1 MNEQHY
7 LIEILLRA
15 RDLASPLIQKAV
27 ASVKDVAKAEDK
39 MAESSKRATAAMQE
53 QRRALQDLYAS
64 HVRDRRAAEDS
75 ATARRNDAR
84 AARENAAALRAQ
96 AAEKRAS
103 IATDRQEIATLRESA
118 RTYATRAAAL
128 QRLADARRQQSGGE
142 TDAVRKLQQAANAQ
156 TRLANNELR
165 TANARERS
173 IRGIANSA
181 ASFDKEAAAVER
193 SAAAFE
199 RSAGVH
205 ERASTRSARSIASVA
220 DALSSLDR
228 RSSSSERTAGRFGRT
243 IQRLGIQTDGT
254 RSSLRGLNAE
264 FQGFQLAIVIKY
276 AQSLLSTLI
285 ALGAQLVAVAAAAGQ
300 AAAGLGAAFG
310 AAAAQA
316 VPVVGVLAAAFGRLT
331 AVLKAVRLQNQQQL
345 TDTHNAATAARRQ
358 VGAADQIR
366 NAQQQVADAHRNVGR
381 AVQDLARAEADAARQ
396 EVQAQND
403 VTRARKDAIRTVQD
417 LLAAERDA
425 QVQLLQAQQQ
435 LRGAQQGGDVL
446 GTLAAFDAQQAA
458 QRGVTRARQD
468 AAPVRARGVEGV
480 DAVQQAEQRVAE
492 VRRTNAQQIASAE
505 QQVADAQRQSRRAEQ
520 DLARTRV
527 EATQNIAQE
536 TAAADKLTNSIKLLS
551 PAEQH
556 LYRRILALQET
567 YRRAVRPI
575 TDIITRAFTG
585 VVDRVN
591 ALLHNPQIM
600 RGFRNIAVEIAG
612 SIRQATSEAGGQR
625 SVGVFELLQREATR
639 NIPIVTR
646 IAINF
651 FRTLRSLVVDSLPAF
666 RLLLGYVDGY
676 ARGLRRAVET
686 HPGQLRDFFV
696 QGVRYANQF
705 FRLGLA
711 VVRLLLAIGGRG
723 GAAAE
728 GSRTIGELTDYVD
741 HLTDRVNHNAGS
753 IRRFFASTHDSV
765 KEVLGVLGALA
776 TTLFSAFDP
785 RSIETLA
792 DFLRQ
797 VIIPALGT
805 TIRVMGVL
813 VNAFHQFL
821 TLPGVTQIAELAAT
835 FLLMA
840 RGLDVINHAFTSV
853 LQILPNFLRGL
864 GLMVA
869 EGEVAEG
876 TFLGLGIAMGGWVL
890 IIGGAVVAAI
900 VLLNRHF
907 HFLGPTFR
915 WLKGAAKDTFDFLKN
930 AARSVV
936 RWFEDVWNQGLLKW
950 IRYPFQHAGDTP
962 AFHAIIA
969 VAKTVIGFFSGSLW
983 ATLKALIVTPF
994 ELARVAIDII
1004 WGLIQTIVEVALDL
1018 LAGRFERIG
1027 PRLAA
1032 IWSGIWDGI
1041 RSALVTALNTL
1052 IDLVNAAIDDINK
1065 VSPFGDI
1072 GKIGKVSDDAAGRVA
1087 DATDKMTDHYDKVGD
1102 KASDNADRVQ
1112 ESMKRISD
1120 ATDKASKSSAR
1131 SFDQLF
1137 KSVHVSLQDI
1147 KDVVRINSEDIASTL
1162 GKNSAAGKEAMADN
1176 FRKAAAA
1183 VKRQMDAGEVS
1194 TKNGMRAIRGYLTA
1208 ELQTYG
1214 LSLRQARTLAAARS
1228 RGDTTTSMSGGPEEG
1243 TAGPFGHYR
1252 AGGGMVSNMGGWP
1265 RDDHMVMDPYGRVTA
1280 MVSGNEGIINPPQM
1294 DRINQ
1299 WGAIVKGLGLDS
1311 YGSLQ
1316 DMWGMRGGGQL
1327 RHFQRGGKLQLPTTF
1342 SPTHQ
1347 TAGLSG
1353 YPAIDVFGRPGQP
1366 VGSPTGGRVVKL
1378 SGRSP
1383 SAGAYQGAGG
1393 PFGWSEYISG
1403 GGRTYFLT
1411 HFGSRAV
1418 SLGQSVR
1425 RGQII
1430 GTVGDYPGGTP
1441 DHIHE
1446 GLHGGAKGVVPGGAA
1461 NVAPT
1466 MLRRIQAPRVVGGGA
1481 VGAAVDRVLRISA
1494 AAANRFLGRS
1504 TATRGGNFPAGDTS
1518 PQISVPPG
1526 ANGAALMR
1534 AISRRRGWNF
1544 NDWWGIDAIETSHGA
1559 NLANPTSTARLRGQF
1574 LSSNWG
1580 RYGPG
1585 SDPRLRPS
1593 MAQQIASMASYIA
1606 QRYGNP
1612 TRALQHEHS
1621 FGWYKRGGPLRRLQD
1636 GGPLKGVAR
1645 PARIRAVTP
1654 LAASLTRALSPINTL
1669 MDSISSAL
1677 EAVARGPL
1685 RRSQHLAVRI
1695 TRAFTAITGDGGI
1708 LDKISDAVEAI
1719 ATRATAALQRRQF
1732 RVGRGGPRRIYQSPA
1747 DEAQA
1752 QLQTLQSTRT
1762 ALVDEQRAIQSS
1774 LTDAQH
1780 ALTIA
1785 QRRHNAR
1792 AAAVARAAIDGLR
1805 TRQSQVAQS
1814 LAQNAQDQVE
1824 TQESFQQALLD
1835 SVTTA
1840 ADQQNSAIDRWSRT
1854 AKALGHTIDPNVV
1867 LNAQIANMQRESGG
1881 LRGVLAR
1888 AMRTGN
1894 LELATTVRAQIDE
1907 LNVQIAEAV
1916 AQRFQNAIDA
1926 VNNEAARQT
1935 ARLDR
1940 ATRRAQI
1947 GGQTDFAAMQGIL
1960 GQRQGVLATQR
1971 AGLQTLIDQ
1980 AFRQGNVDQFN
1991 NLGDQIDELD
2001 IAMAEN
2007 TQAIKDNSDAA
2018 FNLATQM
2025 INDRAGFATG
2035 IFSSAQGFFQ
2045 ALTQATGLDTSAQQL
2060 AALQATNATLADQ
2073 QAGLR
2078 DQMAALLDFTPDWQ
2092 QWLRNLSGAD
2102 LVGYLSSLVASP
2114 TFSAYLDTLDQ
2125 TQQQSF
2131 RDLISSLIGNATA
2144 VEQNTQAITDLTGAT
2159 TQTFAS
2165 SFWTAFRTAVFT
2177 GEGRLLPQY
2186 QMTIPGA
2193 DIGARVINAGALM
2206 VHAGEVIRPATIQ
2219 RGGDQGGDIYHLNVT
2234 TPTEVLDPVDVN
2246 RQLAFLRKT
2255 SGR

>member
-1 MNEQHY
+1 M
-7 LIEILLRA
+7 R
-15 RDLASPLIQKAV
+15 K
-27 ASVKDVAKAEDK
+27 
-39 MAESSKRATAAMQE
+39 SSCC
-53 QRRALQDLYAS
+53 
-64 HVRDRRAAEDS
+64 
-75 ATARRNDAR
+75 
-84 AARENAAALRAQ
+84 
-96 AAEKRAS
+96 
-103 IATDRQEIATLRESA
+103 
-118 RTYATRAAAL
+118 
-128 QRLADARRQQSGGE
+128 
-142 TDAVRKLQQAANAQ
+142 
-156 TRLANNELR
+156 
-165 TANARERS
+165 
-173 IRGIANSA
+173 
-181 ASFDKEAAAVER
+181 
-193 SAAAFE
+193 
-199 RSAGVH
+199 
-205 ERASTRSARSIASVA
+205 
-220 DALSSLDR
+220 R
-228 RSSSSERTAGRFGRT
+228 RSSSYGV
-243 IQRLGIQTDGT
+243 
-254 RSSLRGLNAE
+254 RSR
-264 FQGFQLAIVIKY
+264 
-276 AQSLLSTLI
+276 
-285 ALGAQLVAVAAAAGQ
+285 
-300 AAAGLGAAFG
+300 
-310 AAAAQA
+310 
-316 VPVVGVLAAAFGRLT
+316 
-331 AVLKAVRLQNQQQL
+331 
-345 TDTHNAATAARRQ
+345 AATCS
-358 VGAADQIR
+358 GPWPP
-366 NAQQQVADAHRNVGR
+366 
-381 AVQDLARAEADAARQ
+381 
-396 EVQAQND
+396 
-403 VTRARKDAIRTVQD
+403 
-417 LLAAERDA
+417 
-425 QVQLLQAQQQ
+425 
-435 LRGAQQGGDVL
+435 
-446 GTLAAFDAQQAA
+446 FDAQQAA
-458 QRGVTRARQD
+458 QRGITRARQD

-551 PAEQH
+551 PAEQQ

-651 FRTLRSLVVDSLPAF
+651 FRTLRSLVVDALPSF

-676 ARGLRRAVET
+676 ARGLRRAVEA

-705 FRLGLA
+705 FKLGLA

-728 GSRTIGELTDYVD
+728 GARTIGELTDYVD

-994 ELARVAIDII
+994 ELARVAIDIV

-1041 RSALVTALNTL
+1041 RSALVTALNAL

-1072 GKIGKVSDDAAGRVA
+1072 GKIGKVSDEAAGRVA

-1112 ESMKRISD
+1112 DSMKRISD

-1131 SFDQLF
+1131 SFEQLF

-1214 LSLRQARTLAAARS
+1214 LSLRQARTLADARS

-1327 RHFQRGGKLQLPTTF
+1327 RRFAAGGTLNPSVARLSSQLDRMFGLQTTSTTGDRHAPGSYHYRGLAADISGTPGAMARAVRYIMSSGIWHSLLEGIHNPGLSIKNGQRV
-1342 SPTHQ
+1342 SPT
-1347 TAGLSG
+1347 
-1353 YPAIDVFGRPGQP
+1353 FW
-1366 VGSPTGGRVVKL
+1366 
-1378 SGRSP
+1378 
-1383 SAGAYQGAGG
+1383 GAGT
-1393 PFGWSEYISG
+1393 WAE
-1403 GGRTYFLT
+1403 
-1411 HFGSRAV
+1411 HAN
-1418 SLGQSVR
+1418 
-1425 RGQII
+1425 
-1430 GTVGDYPGGTP
+1430 
-1441 DHIHE
+1441 HIHLALRSLA
-1446 GLHGGAKGVVPGGAA
+1446 GIRAMGAGV
-1461 NVAPT
+1461 T
-1466 MLRRIQAPRVVGGGA
+1466 TRRIPRIPIVGGGA
-1481 VGAAVDRVLRISA
+1481 VGAAVQRGLDLARLSA
-1494 AAANRFLGRS
+1494 QRLIGRAAVSTNAGEDYAAVAQSADANVVAAFRRAIMTARANRTERLALWEAGIVESNLRNLNYGDRDSLGALQERTSIYGRAHALDPYASAIRFL
-1504 TATRGGNFPAGDTS
+1504 TQAK
-1518 PQISVPPG
+1518 
-1526 ANGAALMR
+1526 
-1534 AISRRRGWNF
+1534 SRRPWRGS
-1544 NDWWGIDAIETSHGA
+1544 AGA
-1559 NLANPTSTARLRGQF
+1559 LAQAVQVSAFP
-1574 LSSNWG
+1574 G
-1580 RYGPG
+1580 RY
-1585 SDPRLRPS
+1585 D
-1593 MAQQIASMASYIA
+1593 A
-1606 QRYGNP
+1606 QRG
-1612 TRALQHEHS
+1612 RAMRYLQ
-1621 FGWYKRGGPLRRLQD
+1621 G

-1645 PARIRAVTP
+1645 PARVRTVTP

-1677 EAVARGPL
+1677 EAVTRGPL
-1685 RRSQHLAVRI
+1685 RRSRHLAVRI
-1695 TRAFTAITGDGGI
+1695 TRAFTAITGDGGV

-1762 ALVDEQRAIQSS
+1762 GLVDEQRAIQSS

-1805 TRQSQVAQS
+1805 TRQAKVAQD

-1824 TQESFQQALLD
+1824 AQENFQQALLD

-1854 AKALGHTIDPNVV
+1854 AKALGQTIDPNVV
-1867 LNAQIANMQRESGG
+1867 LNAQIANMRRETSG

-1916 AQRFQNAIDA
+1916 AQQFQNVIDA

-1947 GGQTDFAAMQGIL
+1947 GGQTDFASMQGIL
-1960 GQRQGVLATQR
+1960 GQRQGVLTTQR

-2073 QAGLR
+2073 QSGLR

-2206 VHAGEVIRPATIQ
+2206 VHAGEVVRPATIQ

>member
-84 AARENAAALRAQ
+84 AARDNAAALRAQ

-103 IATDRQEIATLRESA
+103 IETDRQEIATLRESA

-181 ASFDKEAAAVER
+181 ASFDKEAAAVEK

-199 RSAGVH
+199 RSASVH
-205 ERASTRSARSIASVA
+205 ERASTRSARSISSVA

-228 RSSSSERTAGRFGRT
+228 RSSSSERMAGRFGRT
-243 IQRLGIQTDGT
+243 LQRLGIQTDGT

-264 FQGFQLAIVIKY
+264 FQGFQLAVIIKY

-345 TDTHNAATAARRQ
+345 TDTHNAATVARRQ

-381 AVQDLARAEADAARQ
+381 AVQDLARAEADASRQ
-396 EVQAQND
+396 EIQAQND

-551 PAEQH
+551 PAEQQ

-591 ALLHNPQIM
+591 ALLHDPQIM

-651 FRTLRSLVVDSLPAF
+651 FRTLRSLVVDALPSF

-705 FRLGLA
+705 FKLGLA

-753 IRRFFASTHDSV
+753 VRRFFASTHDSV
-765 KEVLGVLGALA
+765 KEVLGVLGTLA

-785 RSIETLA
+785 RSIKTLA
-792 DFLRQ
+792 DFLNV
-797 VIIPALGT
+797 VIIPAIGT

-813 VNAFHQFL
+813 VNAFHQLL
-821 TLPGVTQIAELAAT
+821 TLPGVAQLAEIAAT

-840 RGLDVINHAFTSV
+840 KGLDIIHHAISSVI
-853 LQILPNFLRGL
+853 QILPNFLRGM

-907 HFLGPTFR
+907 HFLGPTLR
-915 WLKGAAKDTFDFLKN
+915 WLKGAARDTFDFLKD

-950 IRYPFQHAGDTP
+950 LRYPFQHAGETP

-969 VAKTVIGFFSGSLW
+969 GARAVIGFFTTDQRGGW
-983 ATLKALIVTPF
+983 GYLKTVLLAPFNIVKGALK
-994 ELARVAIDII
+994 II
-1004 WGLIQTIVEVALDL
+1004 FDVIFGVVKVFLDL
-1018 LAGRFERIG
+1018 LAGRFGQAGDDITQMFNGVIDVLAGAATSFLGIWSSILSAMGKIPGIG
-1027 PRLAA
+1027 GPFKDAASAIDGARDSIDKWRDSLGKSNDSQGKANDKVKDSLPNLVRLKDRYNDANDRLGKLRKTDDASRNYNRALKDTADKADGARPSVRTLRSNIGQLGDVSADTARAVAHNLNDVLRQVGARTIKLNTAAYRRSGIDEMTNVTGHGATGGALSRAMGLRRRLWGGGVPNPYSGAADDHILYSPMGAPVAALSGTEGIVNRPQMGVIDQALGFANAMGAVPWGSLNDLWGSGMRHYQGGGGLQPAVRSLSSRLDRMFGLQTTSGYRSTMPLGHPDYHNAGLAA
-1032 IWSGIWDGI
+1032 DISGTPSAMARAVRYIMSSGIWRSLLEGI
-1041 RSALVTALNTL
+1041 HNPGLSIKNSQRVPPSFWADQWGEHIDHIHIALRRLASGLGGATGDVRVPRITGPEGPLMGIARGGARTMTRAANRYLERVLARMGGPDAHAQGADANVVTA
-1052 IDLVNAAIDDINK
+1052 
-1065 VSPFGDI
+1065 
-1072 GKIGKVSDDAAGRVA
+1072 
-1087 DATDKMTDHYDKVGD
+1087 
-1102 KASDNADRVQ
+1102 
-1112 ESMKRISD
+1112 
-1120 ATDKASKSSAR
+1120 
-1131 SFDQLF
+1131 
-1137 KSVHVSLQDI
+1137 
-1147 KDVVRINSEDIASTL
+1147 
-1162 GKNSAAGKEAMADN
+1162 
-1176 FRKAAAA
+1176 FR
-1183 VKRQMDAGEVS
+1183 
-1194 TKNGMRAIRGYLTA
+1194 RAIRVMQANRTERLALWEAGIVESNLRNLPYGDRDSLGA
-1208 ELQTYG
+1208 LQERTSIYG
-1214 LSLRQARTLAAARS
+1214 
-1228 RGDTTTSMSGGPEEG
+1228 
-1243 TAGPFGHYR
+1243 R
-1252 AGGGMVSNMGGWP
+1252 A
-1265 RDDHMVMDPYGRVTA
+1265 HALDPYASAVRFLTQA
-1280 MVSGNEGIINPPQM
+1280 KSRRP
-1294 DRINQ
+1294 
-1299 WGAIVKGLGLDS
+1299 W
-1311 YGSLQ
+1311 
-1316 DMWGMRGGGQL
+1316 RG
-1327 RHFQRGGKLQLPTTF
+1327 
-1342 SPTHQ
+1342 
-1347 TAGLSG
+1347 
-1353 YPAIDVFGRPGQP
+1353 
-1366 VGSPTGGRVVKL
+1366 
-1378 SGRSP
+1378 
-1383 SAGAYQGAGG
+1383 SAGALAQ
-1393 PFGWSEYISG
+1393 
-1403 GGRTYFLT
+1403 
-1411 HFGSRAV
+1411 AV
-1418 SLGQSVR
+1418 QV
-1425 RGQII
+1425 
-1430 GTVGDYPGGTP
+1430 
-1441 DHIHE
+1441 
-1446 GLHGGAKGVVPGGAA
+1446 
-1461 NVAPT
+1461 
-1466 MLRRIQAPRVVGGGA
+1466 
-1481 VGAAVDRVLRISA
+1481 SA
-1494 AAANRFLGRS
+1494 
-1504 TATRGGNFPAGDTS
+1504 FPARYDDQRGR
-1518 PQISVPPG
+1518 
-1526 ANGAALMR
+1526 AMR
-1534 AISRRRGWNF
+1534 F
-1544 NDWWGIDAIETSHGA
+1544 MQT
-1559 NLANPTSTARLRGQF
+1559 
-1574 LSSNWG
+1574 
-1580 RYGPG
+1580 
-1585 SDPRLRPS
+1585 
-1593 MAQQIASMASYIA
+1593 
-1606 QRYGNP
+1606 
-1612 TRALQHEHS
+1612 
-1621 FGWYKRGGPLRRLQD
+1621 

-1645 PARIRAVTP
+1645 PTRIRAVTP
-1654 LAASLTRALSPINTL
+1654 LAASLTRALNPINAL
-1669 MDSISSAL
+1669 MDSVSSTL

-1685 RRSQHLAVRI
+1685 RRSQHLGIRI
-1695 TRAFTAITGDGGI
+1695 ARAFDRLIDDGGV
-1708 LDKISDAVEAI
+1708 LDKISNAVEAI
-1719 ATRATAALQRRQF
+1719 TTRATAALQRRQF

-1747 DEAQA
+1747 DEAQT

-1762 ALVDEQRAIQSS
+1762 GLVDEQRAIQSS

-1805 TRQSQVAQS
+1805 TRQAQVSQS

-1824 TQESFQQALLD
+1824 TQESFQQALLE

-1854 AKALGHTIDPNVV
+1854 AKALGQTIDPNVV

-1894 LELATTVRAQIDE
+1894 LELATTVRTQIDE
-1907 LNVQIAEAV
+1907 LNAQIAEAV

-1991 NLGDQIDELD
+1991 KLD

-2073 QAGLR
+2073 QSGLR

-2159 TQTFAS
+2159 TQSFAS

-2193 DIGARVINAGALM
+2193 DVGARVINAGALM
-2206 VHAGEVIRPATIQ
+2206 VHAGEVVRPANIQ

-2234 TPTEVLDPVDVN
+2234 TPTQVLDPVDVN